1 MSFFLDHL
9 PHIGL
14 ALVGVALFIWMERA
28 DRQARAVGAGD
39 GGEDG
44 EQPSYGPRATQA
56 GGLVISV
63 ALVTSVAAL
72 VLQSVRNSP
81 PGGSLVLTYLTAGLA
96 AAIWAGWS
104 MPGRLPVAVRQRMG
118 RLGRGTLRLV
128 VFTALTWGF
137 VFGGMLL
144 SQGVVLP
151 GTGH

>member
-14 ALVGVALFIWMERA
+14 ALVGVALFVWMERA
-28 DRQARAVGAGD
+28 DRQARAVAGG
-39 GGEDG
+39 GGENGD
-44 EQPSYGPRATQA
+44 QPSYGPRAGQA
-56 GGLVISV
+56 GGLLISV

-72 VLQSVRNSP
+72 VLQSLRDDP
-81 PGGSLVLTYLTAGLA
+81 PGGSLVLTYLTAALA

-104 MPGRLPVAVRQRMG
+104 MPGRLPLAVRERMG
-118 RLGRGTLRLV
+118 RVGRGTLRLV

-151 GTGH
+151 GAGH